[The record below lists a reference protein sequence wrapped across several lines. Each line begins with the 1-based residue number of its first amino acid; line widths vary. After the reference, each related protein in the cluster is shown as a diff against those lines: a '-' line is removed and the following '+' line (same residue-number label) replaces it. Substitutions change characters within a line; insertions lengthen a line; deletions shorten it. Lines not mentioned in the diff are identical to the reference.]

1 MTEAK
6 MLEKKIWS
14 TVLNEELDLLIYLP
28 PTFSPLSKYPFF
40 LVQDGKDY
48 FQFGKLARFADELVE
63 SKTIQEAIFVGIP
76 YKTVEDRRAKY
87 HPDGAQNEAYIRFL
101 AHELVPYI
109 EANYPT
115 YHMGASRFLMGD
127 SLGASVSL
135 KAALKY
141 PHTFGNAILHSP
153 LVNEELMTLAEK
165 ANPALVKIF
174 HVIGS
179 EETEVPTTD
188 DNVANFLEPNLA
200 LHTILEARG
209 FDYYFQEFEGKHR
222 WKYWQPFVKEA
233 LQFMLDKEQFA
244 TEDMTV

>member
-14 TVLNEELDLLIYLP
+14 NVLNEELDLLIYLP

-48 FQFGKLARFADELVE
+48 FQFGKLARFADELVDD
-63 SKTIQEAIFVGIP
+63 KTIQEAIFVGIP
-76 YKTVEDRRAKY
+76 YKTVEDRREKY
-87 HPDGAQNEAYIRFL
+87 HPDGPQNEAYIRFL

-109 EANYPT
+109 EDNFPT

-141 PHTFGNAILHSP
+141 PHAFGNVILHSP
-153 LVNEELMTLAEK
+153 LVTDALMELAEK
-165 ANPALVKIF
+165 ADPALTKIF
-174 HVIGS
+174 HVVGNG
-179 EETEVPTTD
+179 ETEVETTD
-188 DNVANFLEPNLA
+188 NKVANFLEPNLE
-200 LHTILEARG
+200 LHELFQNRG
-209 FDYYFQEFEGKHR
+209 FDYYFQEFEGGHR

-244 TEDMTV
+244 TENMSV